1 MDDLPINRASNPFK
15 NQGYLLRLARQR
27 IQGMPGRRR
36 HRARKSQRGGAL
48 NAYIAMK
55 GGQKIGRK
63 LDGCFKRN
71 KKLAEWIKKQR
82 GGEMGKFSAAK
93 APILGTLGTGYQ
105 IGKFLGKNL
114 IKLMGMEMKKKYKYR

>member
-1 MDDLPINRASNPFK
+1 
-15 NQGYLLRLARQR
+15 
-27 IQGMPGRRR
+27 MPGSRR

-55 GGQKIGRK
+55 RGQKIGRK
-63 LDGCFKRN
+63 LDGWFKRN
-71 KKLAEWIKKQR
+71 KKLAGWIKKQR
-82 GGEMGKFSAAK
+82 GGGVGKFSAAK

-114 IKLMGMEMKKKYKYR
+114 LKLLGMEMKKKYKYG

>member
-15 NQGYLLRLARQR
+15 NQGYLLSLARQR

-55 GGQKIGRK
+55 RGQKIGRK
-63 LDGCFKRN
+63 LDGWFKRN
-71 KKLAEWIKKQR
+71 KKLAGWIKKQR
-82 GGEMGKFSAAK
+82 GGGVGKFSAAK
-93 APILGTLGTGYQ
+93 ALILGTLGTGYR
-105 IGKFLGKNL
+105 IGNSLAR
-114 IKLMGMEMKKKYKYR
+114 IS